1 MSSYVGDAIA
11 QIRQARNTRVD
22 TNFSEKLAQ
31 IQQTAQAQETE
42 GGDTEKAS
50 GVGFGALAG
59 IKGAYEGFKKIKS
72 KYQAY
77 KDKLQE
83 AKDKLQNK
91 EKNQK
96 EGEDEDADDEDIA
109 DGDPPELS
117 VDDANSALDEVF
129 GTSNETPTPE
139 LSPDEAQNALDEL
152 FGTGEEETQD
162 LGSLIKNGITDG
174 RQFLNKIFNRG
185 QEVIDN
191 YANEPNITSTELAPK
206 EMDIPDT
213 ELGGGR
219 VPTNEPYGTG
229 EGDIE
234 MTGNVTETPNWNL
247 ETRGGRQGS
256 QLDDIKESYDVGK
269 METIPEEDEE
279 DENAYDEADPM
290 ETIEN
295 ADDVGDAIEN
305 AVSKGTSAISDAVG
319 DGTTTVASTI
329 GKGVAVADDIG
340 DGVAGAVADGAE
352 EAVGTALDATGVL
365 APLGIFLNVLGIVGA
380 GAGVV
385 AGVVQTDNAES
396 KENTD
401 ENQAEEDKD
410 NQKAQP
416 ADYAGAFAGKA
427 SSALSRFM

>member
-1 MSSYVGDAIA
+1 MASYIGDAIA
-11 QIRQARNTRVD
+11 QIKQARNTRVD
-22 TNFSEKLAQ
+22 TNFSEKLAE

-42 GGDTEKAS
+42 GGDIEKGS

-59 IKGAYEGFKKIKS
+59 VKSAYEGFKKIKS

-77 KDKLQE
+77 KDKLKE
-83 AKDKLQNK
+83 AKEKQQNK
-91 EKNQK
+91 EQNEEDGEE
-96 EGEDEDADDEDIA
+96 EGADDEDIA

-117 VDDANSALDEVF
+117 VEDANSVLDEMF

-139 LSPDEAQNALDEL
+139 LNPDEAQSALEDT
-152 FGTGEEETQD
+152 FGTGEEGAQD

-191 YANEPNITSTELAPK
+191 YANEPNVSSTELAPK
-206 EMDIPDT
+206 EMDIPDS

-247 ETRGGRQGS
+247 ETRGGRQGA
-256 QLDDIKESYDVGK
+256 QLDDIKESYDVGD
-269 METIPEEDEE
+269 METIPEEGEE
-279 DENAYDEADPM
+279 DEDAYDEDPM
-290 ETIEN
+290 EDIEG
-295 ADDVGDAIEN
+295 ADDIGDAIEG
-305 AVSKGTSAISDAVG
+305 AVSKGTSALSDAVG
-319 DGTTTVASTI
+319 NASSTVGSTVGEGGAI
-329 GKGVAVADDIG
+329 ADDVA

-352 EAVGTALDATGVL
+352 EALGTALDATGIL
-365 APLGIFLNVLGIVGA
+365 APLGIVLNVLGLVGA

-385 AGVVQTDNAES
+385 AGIVQTDNAES
-396 KENTD
+396 KEATD
-401 ENQAEEDKD
+401 ETQAEEDRD

-427 SSALSRFM
+427 SSALGRFM